1 MFCASCGKQVAEG
14 TSFCPNCGARLSAPT
29 PPTATYTPP
38 ETAPT
43 PTYTPPTA
51 VPLPPTSAAAPP
63 KSKKKMWIAVVA
75 VALVASAV
83 MGYFISSGRNDKKE
97 SGKTGTNAAE
107 RVNGKVDARGD
118 EKNDGNRGADSDA
131 PSVRSVAGTYVG
143 NVDAMALYANVADI
157 STTASLY
164 AKCTI
169 RLDGNGRAAVSVEV
183 DEEALYQASIQAA
196 AEEAGVS
203 FEEMEQMFIEKL
215 GSEYN
220 ASQYFHVMYI
230 EPLTKK
236 VPKLFGEEAYY
247 SYTVKGD
254 RLEIPDD
261 EGETVYFEIVGDTL
275 RLYSE
280 EYDIAY
286 VLVRQ

>member
-1 MFCASCGKQVAEG
+1 MFCASCGKQAAEG
-14 TSFCPNCGARLSAPT
+14 TSFCPNCGVRLSAPT
-29 PPTATYTPP
+29 PPA
-38 ETAPT
+38 A
-43 PTYTPPTA
+43 TYTPPTA
-51 VPLPPTSAAAPP
+51 EPLPPTPAAAPP

-83 MGYFISSGRNDKKE
+83 IGYFINSGRNDEKE

-107 RVNGKVDARGD
+107 RVDGRVDARGD
-118 EKNDGNRGADSDA
+118 EKTDGNRNADSDV

-164 AKCTI
+164 AKCSI

-183 DEEALYQASIQAA
+183 DEEALYQASIQAN
-196 AEEAGVS
+196 AEEEGVS
-203 FEEMEQMFIEKL
+203 FEEMEQMIIEKW

-220 ASQYFHVMYI
+220 ARQYFHVMYI
-230 EPLTKK
+230 EPLTKSA
-236 VPKLFGEEAYY
+236 PELFGKEVYY

-254 RLEIPDD
+254 RLEITND
-261 EGETVYFEIVGDTL
+261 EGETDQFKIVGDTL
-275 RLYSE
+275 RYDRE
-280 EYDIAY
+280 EYDVSF
-286 VLVRQ
+286 VLKRQ

>member
-51 VPLPPTSAAAPP
+51 VPTPPVSAAAPP

-97 SGKTGTNAAE
+97 NGKSGTNAAE
-107 RVNGKVDARGD
+107 RVDGKVDARGD

-143 NVDAMALYANVADI
+143 NVDAMALYANVADV

-164 AKCTI
+164 AKCSI

-203 FEEMEQMFIEKL
+203 LEEMEQMFIEKL

-220 ASQYFHVMYI
+220 ARQYFHVMYI
-230 EPLTKK
+230 EPLTKSA
-236 VPKLFGEEAYY
+236 PELFGEEVYY

-254 RLEIPDD
+254 RLEITDD
-261 EGETVYFEIVGDTL
+261 KGEADQFKIVGDTL
-275 RLYSE
+275 RYDRE
-280 EYDIAY
+280 EYDVSF
-286 VLVRQ
+286 VLKRQ

>member
-1 MFCASCGKQVAEG
+1 MFCASCGKQTAEG

-29 PPTATYTPP
+29 PA
-38 ETAPT
+38 
-43 PTYTPPTA
+43 YTPPTA
-51 VPLPPTSAAAPP
+51 EPLPPTPAAASP

-75 VALVASAV
+75 VVLVASAV
-83 MGYFISSGRNDKKE
+83 IGYFINSGRNDEKE

-107 RVNGKVDARGD
+107 RVNGKT
-118 EKNDGNRGADSDA
+118 DGNRGTDSDV

-143 NVDAMALYANVADI
+143 NVDAMALYANVADV

-164 AKCTI
+164 AKCSI

-203 FEEMEQMFIEKL
+203 LEEMEQMFIEKL

-220 ASQYFHVMYI
+220 ARQYFHVMYI
-230 EPLTKK
+230 EPLTKSA
-236 VPKLFGEEAYY
+236 PELFGEEVYY

-254 RLEIPDD
+254 RLEITDD
-261 EGETVYFEIVGDTL
+261 KGEADQFKIVGDTL
-275 RLYSE
+275 RYDRE
-280 EYDIAY
+280 EYDVSF
-286 VLVRQ
+286 VLKRQ

>member
-1 MFCASCGKQVAEG
+1 MFCTSCGKQVAEG
-14 TSFCPNCGARLSAPT
+14 TSFCPNCGARMSAPT

-51 VPLPPTSAAAPP
+51 VPTPPVSVAAPP

-75 VALVASAV
+75 VALAVSAV

-97 SGKTGTNAAE
+97 NGKTGTNAAE
-107 RVNGKVDARGD
+107 RVDGKVDAGGD
-118 EKNDGNRGADSDA
+118 EKNDGNRDADSDV

-157 STTASLY
+157 STSVSLY
-164 AKCTI
+164 AKYSI

-183 DEEALYQASIQAA
+183 DEETLYQASIQAN
-196 AEEAGVS
+196 AEEEGVS
-203 FEEMEQMFIEKL
+203 FEEMKQMIIEKW

-220 ASQYFHVMYI
+220 ARQYFHVMYI

-236 VPKLFGEEAYY
+236 APELFGGEVYY

-254 RLEIPDD
+254 RLEITND
-261 EGETVYFEIVGDTL
+261 EGEIDYFEIVGDTL
-275 RLYSE
+275 RYDRE
-280 EYDIAY
+280 EYDVSF
-286 VLVRQ
+286 VLKRQ

>member
-29 PPTATYTPP
+29 PA
-38 ETAPT
+38 
-43 PTYTPPTA
+43 YTPPTA
-51 VPLPPTSAAAPP
+51 EPLPPTSAAAPT

-83 MGYFISSGRNDKKE
+83 MGYFISSGRNDEKE

-107 RVNGKVDARGD
+107 RVDGKVDARGD
-118 EKNDGNRGADSDA
+118 EKTDGNRNADGDA

-143 NVDAMALYANVADI
+143 NVDAMALYANVADV

-164 AKCTI
+164 AKCSI

-220 ASQYFHVMYI
+220 ARQYFHVMYI
-230 EPLTKK
+230 EPLTKSA
-236 VPKLFGEEAYY
+236 PELFGEEVYY

-254 RLEIPDD
+254 RLEITDD
-261 EGETVYFEIVGDTL
+261 KGEADQFKIVGDTL
-275 RLYSE
+275 RYDRE
-280 EYDIAY
+280 EYDVSF
-286 VLVRQ
+286 VLKRQ